1 MVAESGRPVIA
12 ILAVGLVF
20 AGLLHATGRR
30 AVVAAASE
38 VSVEQIRRHTVVLGS
53 DALEGRAPG
62 TAGGR
67 RAAAYIEDELRRLGV
82 RPWGDEGGFLQHVPL
97 HAVTPLDDSRLVL
110 TSLGEAR
117 ELALGSDYLLL
128 TTGAQTWLPRPVPM
142 VFVGYGIVAPEFDYN
157 DYADVDVRGKVVAF
171 LDGEPRSADP
181 EYFAGPEITVYSAAD
196 TKQRIALS
204 RGAVG
209 SVLIPVEGNGGE
221 DRWQRLQ
228 REFAFDHLTL
238 AYSIP
243 RHLSFILHPSE
254 APGLFEDAL
263 FEFHQVLEMRSAH
276 TLRSF
281 HLPVSV
287 SFEGS
292 FRARSFTSPNVIG
305 LIEGSDPK
313 LKDSYVIVS
322 AHYDHLGV
330 GPEVA
335 GDSIY
340 NGVVDNA
347 LGVAGVLEIARVLAQ
362 STESGGSPRRSVVL
376 LFSTAEEEGN
386 LGSSFFLDHPPAPLS
401 SFVANINVDGLAF
414 FDVFDDVVGIGAELS
429 DLGSMLAEAARA
441 LGIEVSRPEEFTWG
455 HEAYARSDQAAFA
468 AAGVPAILVS
478 EGFSWHRTTRE
489 EALERAARWLTIVY
503 HTPADDLDQPL
514 DFSASAQHLRVV
526 MALALTVADAPFPP
540 DWHPGVP
547 YAYQRALSLANESD

>member
-221 DRWQRLQ
+221 DRWQRLR

-243 RHLSFILHPSE
+243 RHLSLILHPSE
-254 APGLFEDAL
+254 APGLFENAL
-263 FEFHQVLEMRSAH
+263 FDIHQVLAMRNEH

-281 HLPVSV
+281 HLPVSI

-292 FRARSFTSPNVIG
+292 FRTRSFTSPNVVG
-305 LIEGSDPK
+305 LIEGSDPA
-313 LKDSYVIVS
+313 LNDSYVIVS
-322 AHYDHLGV
+322 AHYDHLGIGPDV
-330 GPEVA
+330 G

-347 LGVAGVLEIARVLAQ
+347 LGVAGVLEIARVLNLR
-362 STESGGSPRRSVVL
+362 TGPPRRSVVL
-376 LFSTAEEEGN
+376 FFPTAEEEGN

-414 FDVFDDVVGIGAELS
+414 FDTFDDVVGIGGELS
-429 DLGSMLAEAARA
+429 DLGSMLSDATRG
-441 LGIEVSRPEEFTWG
+441 LGVEVSRPDEFAWG

-468 AAGVPAILVS
+468 AVGVPAILVS
-478 EGFSWHRTTRE
+478 EGFSWHRTSRE
-489 EALERAARWLTIVY
+489 EAIARATQWLTTVY
-503 HTPADDLDQPL
+503 HSPADDVEQPL
-514 DFSASAQHLRVV
+514 DFAASAQHLGIVL
-526 MALALTVADAPFPP
+526 ALVLTVADSPAPPE
-540 DWHPGVP
+540 WHPGVR
-547 YAYQRALSLANESD
+547 YAYQRALSLANERD